1 MSVWVIVLV
10 AIAGAVAVLFV
21 RYGERVC
28 GYGCALVLWVI
39 ERWRGDNEYDD

>member
-1 MSVWVIVLV
+1 MSVWLLLALFVF
-10 AIAGAVAVLFV
+10 AVLFIY
-21 RYGERVC
+21 YGERAC